1 MFVFRKENQ
10 FVHVYE
16 HFSFLEL
23 PGINGVDA
31 TKSLI
36 PSGCL
41 IYVSPLASHFR
52 GA

>member
-1 MFVFRKENQ
+1 MHQ
-10 FVHVYE
+10 FVHVHE

-23 PGINGVDA
+23 PGINGVDEN
-31 TKSLI
+31 LI

-41 IYVSPLASHFR
+41 IYVSPLAFHFR